1 MMMTVTIDG
10 VTTVPEFGGWACY
23 DRHAHRWL
31 TTDRINSLV
40 SAWFERY
47 GAPFSG
53 RTLDDPALG
62 VSGDAARG
70 QHGPAFEERPGPY
83 RSNPRRKLGTTPAT
97 CPQTPT
103 PFKIGISRVASQSYG
118 HRVFQVNSVE
128 RDRLNP

>member
-31 TTDRINSLV
+31 TTGRIKSLV

-53 RTLDDPALG
+53 RTLDDPAVMGAFVHAWDWVDWEFLETPRE
-62 VSGDAARG
+62 VSMGQRLKNDLDRIDQILDASW
-70 QHGPAFEERPGPY
+70 ERHQQRVLRLRRLS
-83 RSNPRRKLGTTPAT
+83 RSA
-97 CPQTPT
+97 
-103 PFKIGISRVASQSYG
+103 
-118 HRVFQVNSVE
+118 
-128 RDRLNP
+128 